1 MSDLTREQI
10 KEYIKFYTRKTE
22 NYRNRMKWLRK
33 QIQILNDKIF
43 NYEECKLDF
52 VNELRKRKIA
62 ELEPQAEEQ
71 EQTTADPAIEPKA
84 A

>member
-1 MSDLTREQI
+1 MSDLTKEQI

-62 ELEPQAEEQ
+62 ALEPKAGEQ

>member
-1 MSDLTREQI
+1 MSDLTNDQI

-33 QIQILNDKIF
+33 QIKILNDKIF

-52 VNELRKRKIA
+52 VNELKAK
-62 ELEPQAEEQ
+62 EQ
-71 EQTTADPAIEPKA
+71 EQTTTDPAIEPKA
-84 A
+84 V